1 MYFDFQGHYDDVRI
15 DLMSK
20 WGMKSYLRLILYLNM
35 EKNWQSLF
43 TSMDFLWACFCP
55 YMLCNTKIARTDG
68 YLERT
73 RVLRDFLWNAYNGL
87 KRMPKKFRTI
97 LSNLKFYA
105 RIYARTY
112 AYAHFWTHLLTW
124 NWPDKYWPWSWQ
136 IWMRNGFL
144 LWRYDRKLI
153 FTKWRLDDVTMI
165 LGL

>member
-97 LSNLKFYA
+97 LMQFKILRAHLRAHLRVRAFLNAFIDLK
-105 RIYARTY
+105 
-112 AYAHFWTHLLTW
+112 LTRQILTLIMTNMNEKW
-124 NWPDKYWPWSWQ
+124 LSVMKIWS
-136 IWMRNGFL
+136 
-144 LWRYDRKLI
+144 
-153 FTKWRLDDVTMI
+153 
-165 LGL
+165 

>member
-73 RVLRDFLWNAYNGL
+73 LIPFCDKELNMVSNCSEKYEEYSVISFCLGIIFRIGRDERKRAKMRVL
-87 KRMPKKFRTI
+87 
-97 LSNLKFYA
+97 
-105 RIYARTY
+105 
-112 AYAHFWTHLLTW
+112 TW
-124 NWPDKYWPWSWQ
+124 FFMKC
-136 IWMRNGFL
+136 L
-144 LWRYDRKLI
+144 
-153 FTKWRLDDVTMI
+153 
-165 LGL
+165 